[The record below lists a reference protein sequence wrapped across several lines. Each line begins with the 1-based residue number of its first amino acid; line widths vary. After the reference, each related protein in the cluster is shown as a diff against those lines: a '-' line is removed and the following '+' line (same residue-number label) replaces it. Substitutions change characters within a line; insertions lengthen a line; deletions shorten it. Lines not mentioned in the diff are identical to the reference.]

1 LAHSPRVPAAAQHN
15 NTALQQMNTMVGLGL
30 WLSVAPRRAATENQ
44 EDGDMTKKIFNAKAL
59 RPQFIRLYGGNG
71 TYGVYIVFADQ
82 SEVPLY
88 EGPSAAKAIHFAAT
102 ATANFEINI
111 QTDFQADSLLPGELE
126 LSYY

>member
-1 LAHSPRVPAAAQHN
+1 
-15 NTALQQMNTMVGLGL
+15 MNTMVGLGL

-102 ATANFEINI
+102 ATAANFEINI

>member
-1 LAHSPRVPAAAQHN
+1 VQLYRVATFEHN
-15 NTALQQMNTMVGLGL
+15 GGLGL
-30 WLSVAPRRAATENQ
+30 SPWVAPRRAATENQ
-44 EDGDMTKKIFNAKAL
+44 AEGDMSKKIFNARAL
-59 RPQFIRLYGGNG
+59 RPKFLTLYGGNG

-88 EGPSAAKAIHFAAT
+88 EGPSAANAIHFAAT

-111 QTDFQADSLLPGELE
+111 QTDFQANSLLPGELE